1 MGRSSSPRVGW
12 AGPLPA
18 HFPPG
23 KERNSFP
30 RFPQRSWM
38 KKSPLLILS
47 VLLAACGPD
56 KLISDLPSPNEQYHV
71 EVRKCP
77 EKGSITWGEEI
88 QVSLLETG
96 KSEKCHAV
104 VRSLAQFDLRA
115 SADQL
120 QLEWLSDTELRAWHP
135 SFEPGNQPNGSRLK
149 RDAPV
154 KMVFAPKR

>member
-1 MGRSSSPRVGW
+1 MDE
-12 AGPLPA
+12 
-18 HFPPG
+18 
-23 KERNSFP
+23 K
-30 RFPQRSWM
+30 
-38 KKSPLLILS
+38 PLLILS

-56 KLISDLPSPNEQYHV
+56 KLISDLPSPNGQYHV

-120 QLEWLSDTELRAWHP
+120 QRGGCPIRNSGPGTLASSPGTNRTARA
-135 SFEPGNQPNGSRLK
+135 
-149 RDAPV
+149 
-154 KMVFAPKR
+154 

>member
-1 MGRSSSPRVGW
+1 
-12 AGPLPA
+12 
-18 HFPPG
+18 
-23 KERNSFP
+23 
-30 RFPQRSWM
+30 M
-38 KKSPLLILS
+38 KKSPLLVLS

-56 KLISDLPSPNEQYHV
+56 RLISDLPSPNGEYHV

-96 KSEKCHAV
+96 KSEKCHSV
-104 VRSLAQFDLRA
+104 VLSLAQFDLRA
-115 SADQL
+115 SSTDEL

-149 RDAPV
+149 HDAPV

>member
-1 MGRSSSPRVGW
+1 
-12 AGPLPA
+12 
-18 HFPPG
+18 
-23 KERNSFP
+23 
-30 RFPQRSWM
+30 M

-56 KLISDLPSPNEQYHV
+56 KLISDLPSPNGQYHV

-120 QLEWLSDTELRAWHP
+120 QLGGCPIRNSGPGTLASSPGTNRTARA
-135 SFEPGNQPNGSRLK
+135 
-149 RDAPV
+149 
-154 KMVFAPKR
+154 

>member
-12 AGPLPA
+12 AGTLPA

-56 KLISDLPSPNEQYHV
+56 KLISDLPSPNGQYHV

-77 EKGSITWGEEI
+77 EKGSITWGEE
-88 QVSLLETG
+88 
-96 KSEKCHAV
+96 
-104 VRSLAQFDLRA
+104 
-115 SADQL
+115 
-120 QLEWLSDTELRAWHP
+120 
-135 SFEPGNQPNGSRLK
+135 
-149 RDAPV
+149 
-154 KMVFAPKR
+154 

>member
-56 KLISDLPSPNEQYHV
+56 KLISDLPSPNGQYHV

-77 EKGSITWGEEI
+77 ECSGQPIPDSGLSFSSATAGGNP
-88 QVSLLETG
+88 SL
-96 KSEKCHAV
+96 
-104 VRSLAQFDLRA
+104 
-115 SADQL
+115 
-120 QLEWLSDTELRAWHP
+120 
-135 SFEPGNQPNGSRLK
+135 N
-149 RDAPV
+149 
-154 KMVFAPKR
+154 

>member
-47 VLLAACGPD
+47 VLLA
-56 KLISDLPSPNEQYHV
+56 
-71 EVRKCP
+71 
-77 EKGSITWGEEI
+77 
-88 QVSLLETG
+88 
-96 KSEKCHAV
+96 
-104 VRSLAQFDLRA
+104 
-115 SADQL
+115 
-120 QLEWLSDTELRAWHP
+120 
-135 SFEPGNQPNGSRLK
+135 
-149 RDAPV
+149 
-154 KMVFAPKR
+154 

>member
-1 MGRSSSPRVGW
+1 
-12 AGPLPA
+12 
-18 HFPPG
+18 
-23 KERNSFP
+23 
-30 RFPQRSWM
+30 M

-56 KLISDLPSPNEQYHV
+56 RLISDLPSPNGEYHV

-96 KSEKCHAV
+96 KSEKCHSV

-115 SADQL
+115 SSTDEL

-135 SFEPGNQPNGSRLK
+135 SFESGNQPNGLRQEG
-149 RDAPV
+149 DAPV
-154 KMVFAPKR
+154 RMVFAPKR